1 MYAGS
6 TWMRSPIVHMLS
18 ASGAGLATMCVT
30 NPLWVIKTR
39 LQTQHMGL
47 PALRGVGQGVA
58 PLYTGTINAFIRIA
72 REEGLAGL
80 YRLAHCLLAA
90 RPPPPPKAG

>member
-1 MYAGS
+1 MRFTFSCYADIK
-6 TWMRSPIVHMLS
+6 WIKPPIVHMVS
-18 ASGAGLATMCVT
+18 ASGAGIATMTVT

-47 PALRGVGQGVA
+47 QAQRVVGSELA
-58 PLYTGTINAFIRIA
+58 PLYTGTVNAFLRIS

-80 YRLAHCLLAA
+80 YRYSIL
-90 RPPPPPKAG
+90 